1 MWCIYSPVTPAFRRL
16 RQKHLEFEASLGYTV
31 RPCLNKEIKINQQ
44 EYSFNHEESRKVVKV
59 NHLKSGTTRMI
70 SRPVLMN
77 YLACGIQQVS
87 PCLCNLICHGS
98 QCPLGTRHP
107 TATLGGW
114 VILLSTQGLQWLP
127 QVLKLPEK
135 LRLASNFCAPP
146 ECWDYSCPY
155 HSSGPPAPPPTC
167 CSQKALTLGSPQAYL

>member
-1 MWCIYSPVTPAFRRL
+1 MGRY
-16 RQKHLEFEASLGYTV
+16 
-31 RPCLNKEIKINQQ
+31 N
-44 EYSFNHEESRKVVKV
+44 ESRKVVRV

-70 SRPVLMN
+70 SRPVLMD
-77 YLACGIQQVS
+77 YLACGIQHVS

-114 VILLSTQGLQWLP
+114 MILLSTQGLQWLP

-135 LRLASNFCAPP
+135 LRLASNFCHLPSAGITAVPTIP
-146 ECWDYSCPY
+146 LVPL
-155 HSSGPPAPPPTC
+155 HLPPTHTPV
-167 CSQKALTLGSPQAYL
+167 ALRKPLPWDPLKHISR